1 MSSQASCNDRN
12 LVEFNL
18 FSQAVS
24 MGFEVDSV
32 KEALRHCHGDIS
44 KAINMLASSGGKL
57 PPISHS
63 RKGKRKIIIV

>member
-1 MSSQASCNDRN
+1 
-12 LVEFNL
+12 
-18 FSQAVS
+18 

-32 KEALRHCHGDIS
+32 KEALKRCHGDIS
-44 KAINMLASSGGKL
+44 KAINMLASNGGKL

>member
-1 MSSQASCNDRN
+1 
-12 LVEFNL
+12 
-18 FSQAVS
+18 

-32 KEALRHCHGDIS
+32 KEALRRCQGDIS
-44 KAINMLASSGGKL
+44 KAINMLASNCGKL

>member
-1 MSSQASCNDRN
+1 
-12 LVEFNL
+12 
-18 FSQAVS
+18 

-32 KEALRHCHGDIS
+32 KEALRRCQGDIS
-44 KAINMLASSGGKL
+44 KAINMLASNCRKL